1 MYTRILGFGSD
12 EFRKYWFMTDDMLTQ
27 YWGTTDEDALK
38 FPLDAPDDKKAT
50 PLSVALGTGNE
61 EIIELLRAQ
70 GAEEAPFGST
80 PASVPALN
88 CGVTNE

>member
-12 EFRKYWFMTDDMLTQ
+12 EFRKYWFMTDDMLTH

-50 PLSVALGTGNE
+50 PLSVALGTGLSL
-61 EIIELLRAQ
+61 IHI
-70 GAEEAPFGST
+70 
-80 PASVPALN
+80 
-88 CGVTNE
+88 